1 MKIALASSSQVAIPI
16 LEWMLAEGLTPT
28 LISSPDKPTG
38 RGRELSANLFTQHC
52 RKLGLNVFSPA
63 TDEEIRELIKLEGIE
78 LVVTVAYGKLI
89 KKEELSM
96 PKHGWINVHFSLLP
110 QWRGAAPVQYAIL
123 NGDAQTGVTV
133 FKLDVGMDTGPVYT
147 QDVFPISGDAT
158 AESLL
163 LKLSQAAVST
173 LERAIQMINKGVLP
187 NPQPA
192 DQISYAPKISKSDGE
207 INWHDSALNID
218 RKIRAFTPWPNAWTK
233 LHGKRIVIT
242 SAKICANSE
251 LRNGVETQ
259 DVGQVINHEGVF
271 VSCGN
276 GWLEIVRV
284 KPEGKREMS
293 SAEWIRGLQQQ
304 EDIKFGSQT

>member
-52 RKLGLNVFSPA
+52 RKLGLDVLAPA
-63 TDEEIRELIKLEGIE
+63 TDEEIRELINLQGIE

-89 KKEELSM
+89 KKTELSA

-123 NGDAQTGVTV
+123 NGDAKTGVTV

-147 QDVFPISGDAT
+147 QDEFPISGDTT

-163 LKLSQAAVST
+163 MELSQAAVFT
-173 LERAIQMINKGVLP
+173 LERAIQMIKKGVLP
-187 NPQPA
+187 NPQPTN
-192 DQISYAPKISKSDGE
+192 QISYAPKISKSDGE
-207 INWHDSALNID
+207 INWQDSALDLD
-218 RKIRAFTPWPNAWTK
+218 RKIRAFTPWPNAWTT
-233 LHGKRIVIT
+233 LRGKRIVIT
-242 SAKICANSE
+242 AAKICESTEARS
-251 LRNGVETQ
+251 GVEIH
-259 DVGQVINHEGVF
+259 DVGQVINRDGVF

-293 SAEWIRGLQQQ
+293 SAEWVRGLQQQ
-304 EDIKFGSQT
+304 EHIKFGSLT